1 MAYPTA
7 NLSIGVS
14 EFGAVGSKSS
24 TDLLKYVAGVVGG
37 VLKTASEKVGVEL
50 EVGAGVGVLEL
61 AMGLLA
67 AMAARIC

>member
-24 TDLLKYVAGVVGG
+24 TDLLKYVNGGGRGEGLEGGCRSAGSDFNRLG
-37 VLKTASEKVGVEL
+37 
-50 EVGAGVGVLEL
+50 
-61 AMGLLA
+61 
-67 AMAARIC
+67 I